1 MNSENIKKSATVDEL
16 LEPIDKT
23 EIKDNTITFIPLS
36 ELHSFSNHPYQVR
49 QDESLNE
56 LANSIKESG
65 VLVPALVRPRTEGGY
80 ELIAGHRRKAAC
92 AIAGV
97 FEMPVIVRDM
107 DDDTAILAMV
117 NSNSQRENLLPSEK
131 ALAYKMKLEALKRQ
145 AGRPKN
151 NSDQIGLNYQGKQS
165 SEILGE
171 QIGESKNQVQRY
183 IRLTY
188 LTPKIRQMVDDK
200 RIAFN
205 PAVEISYL
213 AGKEQEALLETM
225 ESEECSPSLAQA
237 QRMKKLSQNGKLEAD
252 AIFAIMTKEKTNQAQ
267 KISLHFSALQKF
279 YPEGTTPKQIEQ
291 DLMKLLEDR
300 QRRRQR
306 SKEQE
311 R

>member
-1 MNSENIKKSATVDEL
+1 MNNENSKKNATVDEL
-16 LEPIDKT
+16 LAPIVKP
-23 EIKDNTITFIPLS
+23 ESNGSTITFVPLS
-36 ELHSFSNHPYQVR
+36 NLHSFPNHPYQVR
-49 QDESLNE
+49 QDEALTE

-65 VLVPALVRPRTEGGY
+65 VLVPALVRPRAAGGY
-80 ELIAGHRRKAAC
+80 ELISGHRRKAAC

-107 DDDTAILAMV
+107 DDDTAVLAMV

-225 ESEECSPSLAQA
+225 GSEECSPSLAQA
-237 QRMKKLSQNGKLEAD
+237 QRMKKLSQDGKLDAD
-252 AIFAIMTKEKTNQAQ
+252 AIFAIMTEEKANQVQ
-267 KISLHFSALQKF
+267 KVSLKFSALQKF
-279 YPEGTTPKQIEQ
+279 YPEGTTPQQIEA
-291 DLMKLLEDR
+291 DLIKLLEDR

-306 SKEQE
+306 GKEQE